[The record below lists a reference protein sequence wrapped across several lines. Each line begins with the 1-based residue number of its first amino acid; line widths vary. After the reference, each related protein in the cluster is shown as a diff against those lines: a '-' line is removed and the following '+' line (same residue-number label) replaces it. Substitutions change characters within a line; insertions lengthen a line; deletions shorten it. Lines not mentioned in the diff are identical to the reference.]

1 MVIAGWQGERD
12 DERFQ
17 RALRDP
23 AIVEEATD
31 RALHG
36 EDVHAGEEP
45 RFVGRFER
53 DREQPQVV
61 LPGR

>member
-23 AIVEEATD
+23 SIVEEATD
-31 RALHG
+31 RALRG
-36 EDVHAGEEP
+36 EDLHAEDE
-45 RFVGRFER
+45 RFDGRFRREEER
-53 DREQPQVV
+53 PQVV
-61 LPGR
+61 LPGS